1 MNNYSEYKGTDYN
14 LYDGINIQDSISKLD
29 KFSLKYI
36 PLFNEN
42 STVEIL
48 SASLESGESF
58 KDTDPSVSMSSN
70 TSFYFTINLN
80 RRAYRDIINLSVKI
94 SNLNISSSKISNIVK
109 SYLYSV
115 QLYYRNLFIPNI
127 YNIKDLKGEIDEY
140 DENYIITNIKIDSTD
155 KFHHICIVFPTT
167 SGVIYNNQY

>member
-70 TSFYFTINLN
+70 AGFYFTIKLN

-94 SNLNISSSKISNIVK
+94 SNLNISSSKFPNIVK

-115 QLYYRNLFIPNI
+115 QLYYGTLFIPSI

-167 SGVIYNNQY
+167 SGVIYSNQY